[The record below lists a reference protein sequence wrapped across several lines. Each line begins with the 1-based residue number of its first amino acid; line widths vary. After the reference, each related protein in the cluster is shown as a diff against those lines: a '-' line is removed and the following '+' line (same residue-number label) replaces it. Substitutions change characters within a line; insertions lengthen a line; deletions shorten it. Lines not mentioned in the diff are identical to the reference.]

1 MNAAA
6 PIAGW
11 AVVVMLVSIA
21 HPAALPAQGRTAPTP
36 ITRALDA
43 ERRGAFAD
51 AATLFA
57 GILNEKAIDGAALAG
72 LDRVLAASGRTAEL
86 IPRLGRA
93 LDLDSTNVGFLGLA
107 VRTFALLGRP
117 DSARRYAERWSRI
130 EPADE
135 SPFREWAMA
144 ALDARDRVSAK
155 AALELGRQRL
165 GRPSALAPELAQV
178 LFAEGDAT
186 GATREWLAAVKASPA
201 YRISAVTLLGRA
213 AATQRASVR
222 AALTSDGSVEARR
235 VHGLVLTRWGESI
248 DGARLVIGALPT
260 EPEAAI
266 ELLRA
271 ASEELRGRTDRA
283 SARARAELLEA
294 VALRQRGAPAVRTRM
309 DAARAL
315 ADAGDETAAR
325 RLLAIV
331 AADPDAPAGM
341 ATAASSTLLGVLLAE
356 GKAEEAEQVL
366 AELATSLDAD
376 ERERQQRRV
385 AMAYALGGN
394 FARADTVIA
403 NDSSVA
409 GFDVRGRVRLLQGD
423 LAGAVVYF
431 KLAGPYDDERE
442 HAVERV
448 TLLTLLQA
456 VERDS
461 LAAFGTIM
469 MALERGDTAAAV
481 AGLERIAH
489 TLAPAGSAASRLL
502 AGRLALGAH
511 DTSSAERLLRGADVA
526 EFPAIAAAARLAL
539 AQMDLVAGRH
549 DAAKAMLERLILEFP
564 ESAVVPEARRLRDT
578 LVGATPGATR

>member
-1 MNAAA
+1 MIA
-6 PIAGW
+6 PAPFAGW
-11 AVVVMLVSIA
+11 AVVIMLVSI
-21 HPAALPAQGRTAPTP
+21 HSPELIAQVRTAPTP
-36 ITRALDA
+36 IARALDA
-43 ERRGAFAD
+43 ERRGSFAD
-51 AATLFA
+51 AAALFA
-57 GILNEKAIDGAALAG
+57 GILDQKAADGAALAG
-72 LDRVLAASGRTAEL
+72 LERVLAATGRTAEL
-86 IPRLGRA
+86 VPRLGRA
-93 LDLDSTNVGFLGLA
+93 LDLDSTNVGLLGLA
-107 VRTFALLGRP
+107 VRTFALLGRA

-130 EPADE
+130 QPADE
-135 SPFREWAMA
+135 GPFREWAMA
-144 ALDARDRVSAK
+144 ALDGRDRVSAK
-155 AALELGRQRL
+155 AALEFGRQRL

-186 GATREWLAAVKASPA
+186 GATREWLMAVKASPA

-213 AATQRASVR
+213 SAPQRASIR
-222 AALTSDGSVEARR
+222 AALIADGSAESRR
-235 VHGLVLTRWGESI
+235 VHGLVLARWGESI
-248 DGARLVIGALPT
+248 EGARLIVAALPA
-260 EPEAAI
+260 EQDAAI

-271 ASEELRGRTDRA
+271 ANEELRGRTDRA

-294 VALRQRGAPAVRTRM
+294 IALRQRGAPAVRTRM

-315 ADAGDETAAR
+315 ADAGDEKAAR

-341 ATAASSTLLGVLLAE
+341 ATSASSTLLGVLLAE

-366 AELATSLDAD
+366 AELASSLDAD

-403 NDSSVA
+403 TDSSVA
-409 GFDVRGRVRLLQGD
+409 GFDVRGRVRLLRGD

-431 KLAGPYDDERE
+431 KLAGPYDEERE

-456 VERDS
+456 IERDS
-461 LAAFGTIM
+461 LAALGTVM

-481 AGLERIAH
+481 KVLEQIAS
-489 TLAPAGSAASRLL
+489 TLAPAGSAAARLL

-526 EFPAIAAAARLAL
+526 EFPATAAAARLVL
-539 AQMDLVAGRH
+539 AQMDLGAGRH

-564 ESAVVPEARRLRDT
+564 DSAVVPEARRLRDA
-578 LVGATPGATR
+578 LNSAIPGAER